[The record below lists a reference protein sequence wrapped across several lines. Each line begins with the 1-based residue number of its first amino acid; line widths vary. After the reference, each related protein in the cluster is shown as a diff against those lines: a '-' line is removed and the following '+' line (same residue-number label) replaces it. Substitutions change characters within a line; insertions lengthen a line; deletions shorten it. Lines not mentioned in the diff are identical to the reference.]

1 MSEQTKTV
9 LMFVNGQAMS
19 GGSIN
24 FALQEAKFWALPRP
38 LLSIAFT
45 QCEMSFPAYGL

>member
-24 FALQEAKFWALPRP
+24 FALEEAKFLCAAPRV
-38 LLSIAFT
+38 IAS
-45 QCEMSFPAYGL
+45 Q